1 LTQFPVQGCK
11 ILTPPV
17 HSDERGSLV
26 ALERSTGVRFE
37 IRRAFYIFDTPEGA
51 GRGAHAH
58 REVEQLLVCVAGACT
73 VSVDNGSERAEVRL
87 DNPAKT
93 LAIGPMIWNEM
104 RDFSRGAVLLVL
116 ASGHYDESE
125 YVRDYERFRE
135 LVNG

>member
-1 LTQFPVQGCK
+1 MTQTLVPGCT

-17 HSDERGSLV
+17 HRDERGSLV
-26 ALERSTGVRFE
+26 ALEPATGVPFG
-37 IRRAFYIFDTPEGA
+37 IKRAFYIFGTPEGA

-58 REVEQLLVCVAGACT
+58 REVEQLLVCVTGACT
-73 VSVDNGSERAEVRL
+73 VGVENGAQRAEVRL
-87 DNPAKT
+87 DSPTKA

-104 RDFSRGAVLLVL
+104 RDFTEGAVLLVL
-116 ASGHYDESE
+116 ASGPYDESE